1 MRMCS
6 DDEAAAL
13 PVGNNQL
20 CAIGTDSS
28 AYQVCMLQQ
37 ALQNSCELLR
47 HRKELHTSSCN
58 CMQAHETSCTFMEL
72 HASS

>member
-28 AYQVCMLQQ
+28 AYQVCML
-37 ALQNSCELLR
+37 LRNSCELLR
-47 HRKELHTSSCN
+47 QRKELHTSSFN
-58 CMQAHETSCTFMEL
+58 CMQAHETQGTACKL
-72 HASS
+72 V